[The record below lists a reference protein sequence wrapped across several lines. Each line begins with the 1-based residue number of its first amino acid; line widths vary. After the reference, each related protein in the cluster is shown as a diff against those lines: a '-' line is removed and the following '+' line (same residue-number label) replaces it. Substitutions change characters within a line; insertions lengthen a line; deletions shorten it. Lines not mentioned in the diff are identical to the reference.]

1 MEKGSGVG
9 WQTTSNANAFIYF
22 YLFILIWQELSNQH
36 TYTWLARK
44 VNGPPK
50 RRTRQRQ
57 LFQHVFLTFVYVSVE
72 IKENFFKIKTNNA
85 IKGEWK
91 WEKGWWR
98 LREISPGHRELASAE
113 WEQGLLCRLKWSGCL
128 DRDIVFKQKDFS
140 ARPPCLT

>member
-1 MEKGSGVG
+1 MTRTKNDFVLTATDSV
-9 WQTTSNANAFIYF
+9 
-22 YLFILIWQELSNQH
+22 SNQH

-85 IKGEWK
+85 IKGE
-91 WEKGWWR
+91 
-98 LREISPGHRELASAE
+98 
-113 WEQGLLCRLKWSGCL
+113 
-128 DRDIVFKQKDFS
+128 
-140 ARPPCLT
+140 